1 MANIL
6 DRYFSVQASDELAA
20 RRGRSLLI
28 LILTIGIADLLVAV
42 LDALTGT
49 RQYLLLELGVLAL
62 LAVLFWYTR
71 RGHHWPPYVFLS
83 FLIFIATD
91 TFTRT
96 PGGMTA
102 LALAAPVV
110 ITPLIAVPWLCM
122 PVAGAQASILYILSL
137 TMNYTLRPIGLVILG
152 VLGLVAWLS
161 SLNLENALK
170 ESRRNANALGE
181 SNRELEASRSMLES
195 AARDLQRRSA
205 QLEASAEVARAAA
218 TILDMDRLIQQVV
231 ALIREQ
237 FGLYYVGLFLVD
249 PAREWAVLRAGTGE
263 AGQHMLARGHRL
275 RIGTGSMIGWSIEH
289 AQSRVALDIAEDADG
304 PTGVLTGPTGVLTG
318 HIGPAGEDAIRLAAP
333 ELPDTRSEAALP
345 LRSRGQVLGA
355 FSVQSDQFA
364 AFDPETIAVL
374 QMMADQVAVAL
385 DNATLFNQTETA
397 LEELRTT
404 QRRYLG
410 RVWREFLDTSPV
422 AQIDYVQ
429 PGTQPGGD
437 AGPAYSPAY
446 TRRLL
451 RDAQRAAMVHERTV
465 AIGSPPG
472 VPTDTDTSRQAA
484 PPQTALVVP
493 LKLRGQVIGTMALHE
508 TGHQRPWTAEEIAL
522 AESVAEQVTLTVENL
537 RLMDETQ
544 RRAARER
551 LIGEVTGRVRQT
563 LDMET
568 ILKTAANE
576 IGRTLGLAA
585 LEVRLGTDS
594 GTGVLTRVVSPGEA
608 GSRENTGGQE

>member
-1 MANIL
+1 VANIL
-6 DRYFSVQASDELAA
+6 DRYFSVQTSDDLAA

-71 RGHHWPPYVFLS
+71 RGHRWPPYVFLA
-83 FLIFIATD
+83 FLIFITTD
-91 TFTRT
+91 TYIGK
-96 PGGMTA
+96 PEGAVA

-137 TMNYTLRPIGLVILG
+137 TMNYTLRPMGLVILG

-181 SNRELEASRSMLES
+181 SNRELEASRFMLES
-195 AARDLQRRSA
+195 AARDLERRSA
-205 QLEASAEVARAAA
+205 QLEASAEVARAAT

-231 ALIREQ
+231 ALIHEQ

-263 AGQHMLARGHRL
+263 AGQRMLARGHRL

-289 AQSRVALDIAEDADG
+289 AQSRVALDIAKDADSADGYMGTSG
-304 PTGVLTGPTGVLTG
+304 PPGDGAV
-318 HIGPAGEDAIRLAAP
+318 RLATP
-333 ELPDTRSEAALP
+333 ELTDTRSEAALP

-355 FSVQSDQFA
+355 LSVQSDQPG

-374 QMMADQVAVAL
+374 QMMVDQVAVAL
-385 DNATLFNQTETA
+385 DNATLFSRTETA
-397 LEELRTT
+397 LEDLRTT

-422 AQIDYVQ
+422 AQVDYVQ
-429 PGTQPGGD
+429 ASTQAGGD
-437 AGPAYSPAY
+437 AGPANSPVD
-446 TRRLL
+446 THRLL
-451 RDAQRAAMVHERTV
+451 REAQRAAMVHERTV
-465 AIGSPPG
+465 AIGSSAG
-472 VPTDTDTSRQAA
+472 VRTSGVGASDTSRKAA
-484 PPQTALVVP
+484 PPQNALVVP

-585 LEVRLGTDS
+585 LEVRLGTPWV
-594 GTGVLTRVVSPGEA
+594 GTPMQEA
-608 GSRENTGGQE
+608 GDRKNTDGQD

>member
-1 MANIL
+1 M
-6 DRYFSVQASDELAA
+6 Q
-20 RRGRSLLI
+20 
-28 LILTIGIADLLVAV
+28 
-42 LDALTGT
+42 
-49 RQYLLLELGVLAL
+49 
-62 LAVLFWYTR
+62 
-71 RGHHWPPYVFLS
+71 
-83 FLIFIATD
+83 
-91 TFTRT
+91 
-96 PGGMTA
+96 
-102 LALAAPVV
+102 
-110 ITPLIAVPWLCM
+110 
-122 PVAGAQASILYILSL
+122 
-137 TMNYTLRPIGLVILG
+137 
-152 VLGLVAWLS
+152 
-161 SLNLENALK
+161 
-170 ESRRNANALGE
+170 
-181 SNRELEASRSMLES
+181 
-195 AARDLQRRSA
+195 
-205 QLEASAEVARAAA
+205 
-218 TILDMDRLIQQVV
+218 
-231 ALIREQ
+231 
-237 FGLYYVGLFLVD
+237 
-249 PAREWAVLRAGTGE
+249 
-263 AGQHMLARGHRL
+263 ARGHRL
-275 RIGTGSMIGWSIEH
+275 RIGSGSMIGWSIEH
-289 AQSRVALDIAEDADG
+289 AQSRVALDIAQDA
-304 PTGVLTGPTGVLTG
+304 TGVLTGP
-318 HIGPAGEDAIRLAAP
+318 IGPAGEDAVRLATP

-355 FSVQSDQFA
+355 LSVQSDQPG

-374 QMMADQVAVAL
+374 QMMVDQVAVAL
-385 DNATLFNQTETA
+385 DNATLFSRTETA
-397 LEELRTT
+397 LEDLRTT

-429 PGTQPGGD
+429 PGTQAGGD

-472 VPTDTDTSRQAA
+472 VSTASDTSRKAA
-484 PPQTALVVP
+484 PPQNALVVP

-585 LEVRLGTDS
+585 LEVRLGTQQ
-594 GTGVLTRVVSPGEA
+594 EA
-608 GSRENTGGQE
+608 GDRKNTDEQD

>member
-1 MANIL
+1 M
-6 DRYFSVQASDELAA
+6 
-20 RRGRSLLI
+20 
-28 LILTIGIADLLVAV
+28 GIADLLT
-42 LDALTGT
+42 LLHDIISGT
-49 RQYLLLELGVLAL
+49 VRPDYLAAELLAFFIFGVLYR
-62 LAVLFWYTR
+62 YTR
-71 RGHHWPPYVFLS
+71 RGHRWPPYVLLVFIVLLIPLS
-83 FLIFIATD
+83 IFQWDPTSPLVIAMAVSISIVPIIATS
-91 TFTRT
+91 
-96 PGGMTA
+96 
-102 LALAAPVV
+102 
-110 ITPLIAVPWLCM
+110 WLCI
-122 PVAGAQASILYILSL
+122 PVAVAGAAMLYIASA
-137 TMNYTLRPIGLVILG
+137 MFDYPSPNPMVIITLG
-152 VLGLVAWLS
+152 VLGSLSWLS
-161 SLNLENALK
+161 SWSLENALK
-170 ESRRNANALGE
+170 ESRRNASALSE
-181 SNRELEASRSMLES
+181 SNRELEANRSMLES
-195 AARDLQRRSA
+195 AARDLERRSA
-205 QLEASAEVARAAA
+205 QLEASAEVARAAT

-237 FGLYYVGLFLVD
+237 FGLYYVGLFLLD

-263 AGQHMLARGHRL
+263 AGQRMLARGHRL

-289 AQSRVALDIAEDADG
+289 AQSRVALDIAKDAERPDVADG
-304 PTGVLTGPTGVLTG
+304 YIGS
-318 HIGPAGEDAIRLAAP
+318 IGPAGEDAVRLATP

-355 FSVQSDQFA
+355 LSVQSDQPG

-374 QMMADQVAVAL
+374 QMMVDQVAVAL
-385 DNATLFNQTETA
+385 DNATLFSRTETA
-397 LEELRTT
+397 LEDLRTT

-410 RVWREFLDTSPV
+410 RVWREFLNTSPV

-429 PGTQPGGD
+429 PSTQPGGD
-437 AGPAYSPAY
+437 AGPVYSPAY
-446 TRRLL
+446 THRLL
-451 RDAQRAAMVHERTV
+451 RDAQRAAMLHERTV

-472 VPTDTDTSRQAA
+472 VRTSGVGASDTSRQAA
-484 PPQTALVVP
+484 PPQNALVVP

-568 ILKTAANE
+568 ILKTAVNE

-585 LEVRLGTDS
+585 LEVRLGTQQ
-594 GTGVLTRVVSPGEA
+594 EA
-608 GSRENTGGQE
+608 GDRKNTDGQD

>member
-1 MANIL
+1 VRSIL
-6 DRYFSVQASDELAA
+6 DRYLSVQADDKLVVQ
-20 RRGRSLLI
+20 RGQRLNLLI
-28 LILTIGIADLLVAV
+28 LVMGIADLLT
-42 LDALTGT
+42 LLHDIISGT
-49 RQYLLLELGVLAL
+49 VRPDYLATELLAFFMFGVLYR
-62 LAVLFWYTR
+62 YTR
-71 RGHHWPPYVFLS
+71 RGHRWPPYVLLAFIVLLIPLS
-83 FLIFIATD
+83 TFQWDPTNPLVIAMAVSISIVPIIATS
-91 TFTRT
+91 
-96 PGGMTA
+96 
-102 LALAAPVV
+102 
-110 ITPLIAVPWLCM
+110 WLCI
-122 PVAGAQASILYILSL
+122 PVAVVGAAMLYIASA
-137 TMNYTLRPIGLVILG
+137 MFDYPPPNPMVIITLG
-152 VLGLVAWLS
+152 VLGSLSWLS
-161 SLNLENALK
+161 SWSLENALK
-170 ESRRNANALGE
+170 ESRRNASALSE
-181 SNRELEASRSMLES
+181 SNRDLQASRSMLES
-195 AARDLQRRSA
+195 AARDLERRSA
-205 QLEASAEVARAAA
+205 QLEASAEVARAAT

-237 FGLYYVGLFLVD
+237 FGLYYVGLFLLD

-263 AGQHMLARGHRL
+263 AGQRMLARGHRL

-289 AQSRVALDIAEDADG
+289 AQSRVALDIAKDAERPDVADG
-304 PTGVLTGPTGVLTG
+304 YIGSS
-318 HIGPAGEDAIRLAAP
+318 GPAGEDAVRLATP

-355 FSVQSDQFA
+355 LSVQSDQPT

-374 QMMADQVAVAL
+374 QMMVDQVAVAL
-385 DNATLFNQTETA
+385 DNATLFSRTETA
-397 LEELRTT
+397 LEDLRTT

-429 PGTQPGGD
+429 PGTQTGGD
-437 AGPAYSPAY
+437 AGPANSPAY
-446 TRRLL
+446 THRLL
-451 RDAQRAAMVHERTV
+451 RDAQRAAMLHERTV
-465 AIGSPPG
+465 ASGSPPG
-472 VPTDTDTSRQAA
+472 VPTPGVLTDSDTSRKAA

-568 ILKTAANE
+568 ILKTAVNE

-585 LEVRLGTDS
+585 LEVRLGTQQ
-594 GTGVLTRVVSPGEA
+594 EA
-608 GSRENTGGQE
+608 GDRKNTDGQD